1 MCFNTVSGFHF
12 EILRYNAV
20 DMSNVSFLQC
30 SSVGEPIRKVTLVTT
45 ERIYHAGT
53 IPLEED
59 GMFWYTYTDE
69 TLDITRNQL
78 KNLFVILWLVISYS

>member
-45 ERIYHAGT
+45 DEIYHTGT
-53 IPLEED
+53 TPVEDD
-59 GMFWYTYTDE
+59 GMFWYTFSDG
-69 TLDITRNQL
+69 TLDITRKQL
-78 KNLFVILWLVISYS
+78 KNIFPILWLVISYS